1 MQLFRGKT
9 LRGYFIARMLAQG
22 FKHSA
27 ERAQKI
33 IRKSLLDR
41 RLLERAYIRQ
51 SHSIGRQDTGQRM
64 DVDPLHAKRVGH
76 HAGMLSRRAAK
87 AGQRIFGDVVA
98 ALHTDVLNRI
108 GHIFNGDAQKTSGNG
123 FR

>member
-1 MQLFRGKT
+1 MP
-9 LRGYFIARMLAQG
+9 AQCL
-22 FKHSA
+22 KHSVQ
-27 ERAQKI
+27 RAQQCV
-33 IRKSLLDR
+33 REPLLDR

-98 ALHTDVLNRI
+98 TLHTDVLNRI